1 MEKVA
6 IIYATKTKHS
16 KKLADEIGTAL
27 NVDAQNITV
36 NPDLNDIDF
45 IFIVSGIYG
54 GASMPELVDFL
65 KGMNAPLLKH
75 AAIVTSCASGK
86 QLQVATRQILEEK
99 GIKVIDEFVCKGTFL
114 FVSRN
119 HPNSEDLKAAA
130 DFARKVASDFVDKS

>member
-6 IIYATKTKHS
+6 VIYATKTKHS

-27 NVDAQNITV
+27 NVDAKNITV

-75 AAIVTSCASGK
+75 AVIVTSCASGK
-86 QLQVATRQILEEK
+86 QLS
-99 GIKVIDEFVCKGTFL
+99 G
-114 FVSRN
+114 RN
-119 HPNSEDLKAAA
+119 AANPRREG
-130 DFARKVASDFVDKS
+130 DQSD